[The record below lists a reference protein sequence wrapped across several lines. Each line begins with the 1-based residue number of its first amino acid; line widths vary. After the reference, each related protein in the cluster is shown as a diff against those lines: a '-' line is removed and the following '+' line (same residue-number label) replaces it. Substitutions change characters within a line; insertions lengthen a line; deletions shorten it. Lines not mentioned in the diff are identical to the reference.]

1 MDWRIGTALVVSFC
15 ISIAIS
21 ITIWRRSTIG
31 MTEKIA
37 LIAITCIPFAGPI
50 IVQFMGA
57 ELRAQPEWLRSTYR
71 GSITHLTI
79 SMMADRRD
87 EQDANVDVDVD
98 THEAD
103 FRWQET
109 SSEERA
115 EILASQ
121 VGIFAFRDFDRQYR
135 RLCPEADP
143 DAIRPALDVPDWRR
157 DTCQLLVVRTPGV
170 MMEVSG
176 RLGRHDGLSIRHV
189 DVAKGESALVIGTTQ
204 SLDHVASRLREFL
217 EEDA

>member
-1 MDWRIGTALVVSFC
+1 MDWKIGTALAVSFC
-15 ISIAIS
+15 ISLAIS
-21 ITIWRRSTIG
+21 ITIWRRRTIG
-31 MTEKIA
+31 VTEKIA
-37 LIAITCIPFAGPI
+37 LIAITFIPFAGPI

-57 ELRAQPEWLRSTYR
+57 ELRAQPEWLRSRSR
-71 GSITHLTI
+71 GDITHLTI

-87 EQDANVDVDVD
+87 EQDADADVD
-98 THEAD
+98 TPSAD
-103 FRWQET
+103 SRWQET
-109 SSEERA
+109 SSDERV

-143 DAIRPALDVPDWRR
+143 DAIGPALDVPDWRK
-157 DTCQLLVVRTPGV
+157 DTCQLLVVKAPGV

-189 DVAKGESALVIGTTQ
+189 DIAKGKSAQVFGPTQ
-204 SLDHVASRLREFL
+204 SFDDVASRLRAFL
-217 EEDA
+217 EDDA